1 MKLKDLKKGEFFT
14 RKSLGGQEA
23 KESQIYIKDDYDYS
37 TKKYLCQKWDDI
49 SKSIML
55 KGDTEV
61 YQDFIF

>member
-1 MKLKDLKKGEFFT
+1 MKLKELKKGEFFT

-37 TKKYLCQKWDDI
+37 TKKYWCQKWCDI
-49 SKSIML
+49 SKGIEL

-61 YQDFIF
+61 CQDFIF